1 MVICTPFRL
10 DKKKTAS
17 PDEALKDS
25 EFDSPAAQP
34 VCTEEKEVLQN
45 MLLTEFA
52 YPLRSAGA
60 TNISAVNE
68 SRNDRLCTRVSVS
81 NPESPE
87 IVKDM
92 ERPVA
97 VVDNVVRGDKVT
109 QMEFRAPGA
118 EVV

>member
-1 MVICTPFRL
+1 MVICTPFLL

-17 PDEALKDS
+17 PVEALKDS
-25 EFDSPAAQP
+25 AFDSPAAQP
-34 VCTEEKEVLQN
+34 DETEEAEVLQK

-52 YPLRSAGA
+52 YPLRSADA

-68 SRNDRLCTRVSVS
+68 SRNGRLCARVS

-87 IVKDM
+87 IVNDI